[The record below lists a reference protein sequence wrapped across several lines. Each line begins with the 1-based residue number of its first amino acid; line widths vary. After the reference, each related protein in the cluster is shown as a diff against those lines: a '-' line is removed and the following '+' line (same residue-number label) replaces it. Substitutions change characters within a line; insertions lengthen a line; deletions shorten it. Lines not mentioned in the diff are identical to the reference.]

1 MWLDNISTN
10 FSISNFAKISD
21 IATLMRCNLALFVHM
36 PLSCDSYRH
45 MFCHKISFLSCKLI
59 ISWGFCP
66 SVPVHHRC
74 MDKVSFMKFHVFTG
88 AQIKSHVLHSMTM
101 WRKYEHSEVQTHT
114 HTHIHTRW
122 SPTCFYV
129 LYCRYLPLMN
139 YKNCIHKCSHL
150 TTYS

>member
-1 MWLDNISTN
+1 MWLDNISIN

-88 AQIKSHVLHSMTM
+88 AQIKSHVFIPWPCDVNMSTL
-101 WRKYEHSEVQTHT
+101 KCKHT
-114 HTHIHTRW
+114 HTYTHT
-122 SPTCFYV
+122 V
-129 LYCRYLPLMN
+129 
-139 YKNCIHKCSHL
+139 ISHML
-150 TTYS
+150 LCLIL